1 MSIENPRQEAD
12 TPRMPELSWSPSKRE
27 VYWLPDPTAT
37 NVWALEL
44 VDESLPSDELPAD
57 AVKLG
62 DVEALRAKLEAQ
74 RKLHDREMQQ
84 GVEAIRERDA
94 LRADYWNLCN
104 TADQAITAAAR
115 ERDALRAQLNRAR
128 AALHDWSEHDEIRDI
143 LEGGEPCPEDP
154 KPAATE
160 LPPISRDRWFQFDP
174 LRIGVNNPTPVDQQD
189 DQAGQ

>member
-12 TPRMPELSWSPSKRE
+12 TPRARDFR
-27 VYWLPDPTAT
+27 WLHNHGLFRVDPDGTIYQ
-37 NVWALEL
+37 L
-44 VDESLPSDELPAD
+44 VDHNVEPFETAIEWTSLPAD

-62 DVEALRAKLEAQ
+62 DVGPLRRQLEAQ

-115 ERDALRAQLNRAR
+115 ERDALRADIRAV
-128 AALHDWSEHDEIRDI
+128 LDKDWQEIRPYAQF
-143 LEGGEPCPEDP
+143 LEGKLGRIRAIVNGE
-154 KPAATE
+154 
-160 LPPISRDRWFQFDP
+160 
-174 LRIGVNNPTPVDQQD
+174 
-189 DQAGQ
+189 QA